1 MQQSDIN
8 YLYQL
13 LSPWYDALFTLYGR
27 ETGLEFQRLV
37 RMVAEGDSAITLDG
51 KREEFTQYKQ
61 LSDILSSGNR
71 ITFNHERFEP
81 SKPVEMKHVFAVLHS
96 MTLAVEESASRIP
109 NSVNNRIKK
118 GFLEGRDLNLLVAK
132 LIQC

>member
-51 KREEFTQYKQ
+51 KEKSLLNINNYQIFSHQGTGSP
-61 LSDILSSGNR
+61 LI
-71 ITFNHERFEP
+71 
-81 SKPVEMKHVFAVLHS
+81 M
-96 MTLAVEESASRIP
+96 SALNP
-109 NSVNNRIKK
+109 
-118 GFLEGRDLNLLVAK
+118 LNLWK
-132 LIQC
+132 